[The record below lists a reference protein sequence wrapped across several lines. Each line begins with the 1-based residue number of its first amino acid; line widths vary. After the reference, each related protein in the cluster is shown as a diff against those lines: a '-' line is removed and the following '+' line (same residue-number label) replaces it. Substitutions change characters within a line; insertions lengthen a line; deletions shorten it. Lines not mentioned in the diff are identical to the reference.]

1 MASESPGRRPEVP
14 VRVPMRPEPTQTVA
28 SGPPTVDE
36 LGEASFPASDP
47 PPAWTWEIE
56 PPVRNGSG

>member
-1 MASESPGRRPEVP
+1 MASESSERAESV
-14 VRVPMRPEPTQTVA
+14 T

-56 PPVRNGSG
+56 PALRDGPK